1 MDSLFFPLLLPT
13 STCVPYTTELPA
25 FQSSTVSFWGNQSP
39 DTKEVTHRGKH
50 EHTWLP
56 KTEDPSQ
63 KDTRNSLS
71 GGGGDIAV
79 HDYGLT
85 SWLWKNVK
93 HANSNGQKYTGI
105 SQKKRIWPIN
115 KFLILL
121 RLRKMQI
128 KHEAHFSY
136 QDSQKCKAENLC

>member
-1 MDSLFFPLLLPT
+1 MD
-13 STCVPYTTELPA
+13 
-25 FQSSTVSFWGNQSP
+25 
-39 DTKEVTHRGKH
+39 K
-50 EHTWLP
+50 
-56 KTEDPSQ
+56 
-63 KDTRNSLS
+63 
-71 GGGGDIAV
+71 
-79 HDYGLT
+79 
-85 SWLWKNVK
+85 
-93 HANSNGQKYTGI
+93 KYTGI